1 MSNIHNMTTRSKKN
15 NNDIINTSNNPNDN
29 IDKDLDDVDEYGNI
43 KDLIDYDCDDE
54 FDRTMLNEEL
64 NKLRKRKI
72 YDTNEIS
79 ETKKKKSKSKKNIE
93 DIFLSYLILTANN
106 KLNNKKNITIN
117 PIEQLPINK
126 KKPKSI
132 LKNKKIDDSNYDKNC
147 YTSNSDSDTETDTD
161 NEDDNSDFNYSED
174 EYDYEYE
181 DLINNNYNTGNNNF
195 EYFHKLH
202 SEKKKNYINQLK
214 SINKIN
220 NTHIPLKFKILNSN
234 MNLNTKSIA
243 INFINKL
250 EDTDNS
256 SGEYNKL
263 EQWIYALVKIPFGT
277 FSNIPINYNSP
288 NIEKKNFLKNSNNI
302 LNESI
307 YGHTEAKNN
316 ILQILAKWIS
326 NPDSQGNILALQG
339 PMGNGKTTLVKEGIS
354 KAINRPFAFI
364 ALGGSSDVSYFDGHN
379 FTYEGSRWGRIID
392 ILMEMKCMNPVIYFD
407 ELDKISDTNKGDE
420 IVHLLTH
427 ITDLTQNNCYQ
438 DKYFPGID
446 IDLSK
451 VLFIFSFNDESKIN
465 RILKDRM
472 QVIRTKGFSTDDKIN
487 ITNDYLLKQ
496 IYKTYNYNNK
506 INMNNDIIKYI
517 IENYTEKEEGVRN
530 LKRCLDNIV
539 SKINMYEM
547 LYDDNKKDSEIKLPY
562 HFENFKLP
570 YTITIED
577 IDNLLNKTT
586 NDELPPPNMYL

>member
-1 MSNIHNMTTRSKKN
+1 
-15 NNDIINTSNNPNDN
+15 
-29 IDKDLDDVDEYGNI
+29 
-43 KDLIDYDCDDE
+43 
-54 FDRTMLNEEL
+54 
-64 NKLRKRKI
+64 
-72 YDTNEIS
+72 
-79 ETKKKKSKSKKNIE
+79 
-93 DIFLSYLILTANN
+93 
-106 KLNNKKNITIN
+106 
-117 PIEQLPINK
+117 
-126 KKPKSI
+126 
-132 LKNKKIDDSNYDKNC
+132 
-147 YTSNSDSDTETDTD
+147 
-161 NEDDNSDFNYSED
+161 
-174 EYDYEYE
+174 
-181 DLINNNYNTGNNNF
+181 
-195 EYFHKLH
+195 
-202 SEKKKNYINQLK
+202 
-214 SINKIN
+214 
-220 NTHIPLKFKILNSN
+220 
-234 MNLNTKSIA
+234 
-243 INFINKL
+243 
-250 EDTDNS
+250 
-256 SGEYNKL
+256 
-263 EQWIYALVKIPFGT
+263 
-277 FSNIPINYNSP
+277 
-288 NIEKKNFLKNSNNI
+288 
-302 LNESI
+302 
-307 YGHTEAKNN
+307 
-316 ILQILAKWIS
+316 
-326 NPDSQGNILALQG
+326 
-339 PMGNGKTTLVKEGIS
+339 MGNGKTTLVKEGIS

-570 YTITIED
+570 YTITTED